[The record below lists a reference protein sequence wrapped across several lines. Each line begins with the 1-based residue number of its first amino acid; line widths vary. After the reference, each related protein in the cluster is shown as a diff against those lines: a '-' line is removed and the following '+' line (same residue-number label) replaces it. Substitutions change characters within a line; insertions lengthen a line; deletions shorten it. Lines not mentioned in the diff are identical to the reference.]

1 MMIRTRW
8 TTAAAAV
15 ALGFGLAA
23 LGAGEAEAQG
33 KTRWKLH
40 SSFPGKMAILGTGGK
55 NLEKRIDEISGG
67 SFELKFYE
75 PGALLP
81 GLQYFDAVAAGSVD
95 AGWGSAHYN
104 VGKEPALSMFASV
117 PFGPETGEYLAWMKY
132 GGGEQ
137 IQDGINEKL
146 GLKSQACGVLPP
158 EASGWFRKEIKSVD
172 DLKGLKMRVVGLGAK
187 VMEKFG
193 VSTQLLAGGDIY
205 PALELGALDAT
216 EFSMP
221 TLDESIGLYNIAKHY
236 YFPGWHQ
243 MSTILEVIMNRKGYE
258 ALSVQHK
265 AVLQAACHENML
277 LTFVEGEGTQFPAM
291 QRMKDKGV
299 QIHYW
304 SPEILAQL
312 RSAWV
317 EVAAEEAKKSPT
329 FTKAWE
335 SYTKFRADYAIWK
348 EHGYLK

>member
-1 MMIRTRW
+1 MIRTSLL
-8 TTAAAAV
+8 AGLAAAV
-15 ALGFGLAA
+15 GLAA
-23 LGAGEAEAQG
+23 FAPSGDVEAQD
-33 KTRWKLH
+33 KRVRWKMH
-40 SSFPGKMAILGTGGK
+40 SSFSSKLAILGSGGK
-55 NLEKRIDEISGG
+55 NIEKRTAEISGG
-67 SFELKFYE
+67 QFEIKFFE

-81 GLQYFDAVAAGSVD
+81 GLQYFDAVAQGSVD

-117 PFGPETGEYLAWMKY
+117 PFGPEAGEYLAWMKY

-137 IQDGINEKL
+137 IQDEINAKL
-146 GLKSQACGVLPP
+146 GLKSQMCGVLPP
-158 EASGWFRKEIKSVD
+158 EASGWFRNEIKSVD
-172 DLKGLKMRVVGLGAK
+172 DLKGLKMRFVGLGAK

-243 MSTILEVIMNRKGYE
+243 MTTILEIIMNRKGYDE
-258 ALSVQHK
+258 LSEQNK
-265 AVLQAACHENML
+265 AIVAAVCHENMM
-277 LTFVEGEGTQFPAM
+277 LTFIEGEGTQFAAM

-304 SPEILAQL
+304 SPEILAKF
-312 RSAWV
+312 RAAWE

-348 EHGYLK
+348 QHGYLK